1 MFDLGNQKIT
11 VKCGCGRN
19 HSATLKDVSNRR
31 NIRCGCGTTIQLSDS
46 GGSVRKGVSNVNKSI
61 SDLEKMFKKL
71 GK

>member
-11 VKCGCGRN
+11 VKCGCGRS

-71 GK
+71 GR